1 MTATPQTKIS
11 FPRCFLSSIQL
22 QTMFA
27 QHFTF
32 LFYILKRYWKSL
44 DKKEER
50 EKMKHLACVRAYT
63 CTYNANAWNITFSLI
78 VTLGKL
84 SRNMFKD
91 CTRGI
96 ALSGMVTNEQSLCW
110 EVTEERKKNNR
121 RTRPPR
127 SVLEHALAS
136 LLDGSIA
143 RSTADNPI
151 SCKRTQKRRP
161 TGPRRMRS

>member
-1 MTATPQTKIS
+1 
-11 FPRCFLSSIQL
+11 
-22 QTMFA
+22 
-27 QHFTF
+27 
-32 LFYILKRYWKSL
+32 
-44 DKKEER
+44 
-50 EKMKHLACVRAYT
+50 
-63 CTYNANAWNITFSLI
+63 
-78 VTLGKL
+78 
-84 SRNMFKD
+84 MFKD

-96 ALSGMVTNEQSLCW
+96 ALSGMVTNEQSEVCW
-110 EVTEERKKNNR
+110 EVTEKKKKNR
-121 RTRPPR
+121 KTRPPR